1 MSQQDG
7 KSVVKVDGDGSVLK
21 CAKDLGSDC
30 GYVPGAKVCGKC
42 GAMPLQMK
50 AAMMMDEDMTEEEEL
65 MEDAV
70 MPKKMYGMNPK
81 RKPLK
86 MKAEDEEEDE
96 EDEEELPTEDMEMPD
111 EDMEMPDEDDEEM
124 ADGKMYG
131 MMPKKKKGMYG
142 DMSMDEDDEDDE
154 DSPMASLNA
163 MKELRLESLGYKS
176 LDVGRNGYMCAVD
189 RKVYPGGANVC
200 EDCPGGCMSE
210 KGMPGLLH
218 VEGLA
223 QDMFE
228 GKIIDSGYSAE
239 ADMFVVD
246 VETKDGRTVEVF
258 VDGTNAEVLGWHKL
272 DSDAFEQK
280 SLVDE
285 MSLIDFNQAAEIAV
299 KSIEGQ
305 VVAVEPDVFEGYD
318 TYAVEI
324 DGLDGKSYDVFVA
337 LDGEV
342 LGYDKYEPEESE
354 EIEAE
359 AAEIA
364 LKRAFSDEEREK
376 MSKEG
381 RALSDG
387 SFPIANRDDL
397 ENAIKAY
404 GRAKNKT
411 AAKQHIMKRA
421 QALGAESVIPTN
433 WLTQGEKSDSSNDVK
448 SDMTVADNGF
458 LASLLEFELLNLEV
472 DEKNS

>member
-1 MSQQDG
+1 MSIQNYQGVSIMGQQDG
-7 KSVVKVDGDGSVLK
+7 KSVVKVDGDGTVLK
-21 CAKDLGSDC
+21 CAKDLGSAC
-30 GYVPGAKVCGKC
+30 GYVSGAKVCGKC

-50 AAMMMDEDMTEEEEL
+50 AAMAMDEDMAEEEEM
-65 MEDAV
+65 MEEEV
-70 MPKKMYGMNPK
+70 VPKKMYGMNPK

-86 MKAEDEEEDE
+86 MKAEDEMEEEEEEEEEEELPAEDVETPEDDEQEMAVEEDE
-96 EDEEELPTEDMEMPD
+96 EDEEE
-111 EDMEMPDEDDEEM
+111 EE
-124 ADGKMYG
+124 
-131 MMPKKKKGMYG
+131 
-142 DMSMDEDDEDDE
+142 DE

-189 RKVYPGGANVC
+189 RKVYPGGTNVC

-228 GKIIDSGYSAE
+228 GKVIDSGYSSE

-258 VDGTNAEVLGWHKL
+258 MDGTNAEVLGWHKL

-280 SLVDE
+280 SLVDQ

-381 RALSDG
+381 TALADG

-397 ENAIKAY
+397 ENAVKAY
-404 GRAKNKT
+404 GRAKNKAT
-411 AAKQHIMKRA
+411 AKQHIMKRA
-421 QALGAESVIPTN
+421 KALGAESAIPSN
-433 WLTQGEKSDSSNDVK
+433 WLAQGEKSEVADDVK
-448 SDMTVADNGF
+448 SDTTVADNEF

>member
-1 MSQQDG
+1 MSIQNYQGVSIMGQQDG
-7 KSVVKVDGDGSVLK
+7 KSVVKVDGDGTVLK
-21 CAKDLGSDC
+21 CAKDLGSAC
-30 GYVPGAKVCGKC
+30 GYVPDAKVCGKC

-50 AAMMMDEDMTEEEEL
+50 AAMAMDEDMVEEEEM
-65 MEDAV
+65 MEEEV
-70 MPKKMYGMNPK
+70 VPKKMYGMNPK

-86 MKAEDEEEDE
+86 MKAEDEMEEEEEEEEEEELPAEDVETPEDDEQEMAVEEDE
-96 EDEEELPTEDMEMPD
+96 EDEEE
-111 EDMEMPDEDDEEM
+111 EE
-124 ADGKMYG
+124 
-131 MMPKKKKGMYG
+131 
-142 DMSMDEDDEDDE
+142 DE

-189 RKVYPGGANVC
+189 RKVYPGGTNVC

-228 GKIIDSGYSAE
+228 GKVIDSGYSSE

-258 VDGTNAEVLGWHKL
+258 MDGTNAEVLGWHKL

-280 SLVDE
+280 SLVDQ

-381 RALSDG
+381 TALADG

-397 ENAIKAY
+397 ENAVKAY
-404 GRAKNKT
+404 GRAKNKAT
-411 AAKQHIMKRA
+411 AKQHIMKRA
-421 QALGAESVIPTN
+421 KALGAESAIPSN
-433 WLTQGEKSDSSNDVK
+433 WLAQGEKSEVADDVK
-448 SDMTVADNGF
+448 SDTTVADNEF

>member
-1 MSQQDG
+1 MSIQNYQGVSIMGQQDG
-7 KSVVKVDGDGSVLK
+7 KSVVKVDGDGTVLK
-21 CAKDLGSDC
+21 CAKDLGSAC
-30 GYVPGAKVCGKC
+30 GYVPDAKVCGKC

-50 AAMMMDEDMTEEEEL
+50 AAMAMDEDMVEEEKM
-65 MEDAV
+65 MEEEV
-70 MPKKMYGMNPK
+70 VPKKMYGMNPK
-81 RKPLK
+81 RKRQK
-86 MKAEDEEEDE
+86 MKAEDEMEEEEEEEEEEELPAEDVETPEDDEQEMAVEEDE
-96 EDEEELPTEDMEMPD
+96 EDEEE
-111 EDMEMPDEDDEEM
+111 EE
-124 ADGKMYG
+124 
-131 MMPKKKKGMYG
+131 
-142 DMSMDEDDEDDE
+142 DE

-189 RKVYPGGANVC
+189 RKVYPGGTNVC

-228 GKIIDSGYSAE
+228 GKVIDSGYSSE

-258 VDGTNAEVLGWHKL
+258 MDGTNAEVLGWHKL

-280 SLVDE
+280 SLVDQ

-381 RALSDG
+381 TALADG

-397 ENAIKAY
+397 ENAVKAY
-404 GRAKNKT
+404 GRAKNKAT
-411 AAKQHIMKRA
+411 AKQHIMKRA
-421 QALGAESVIPTN
+421 KALGAESAIPSN
-433 WLTQGEKSDSSNDVK
+433 WLAQGEKSEVADDVK
-448 SDMTVADNGF
+448 SDTTVADNEF

>member
-1 MSQQDG
+1 MGQQDD

-30 GYVPGAKVCGKC
+30 GYTPGAKVCGKC

-50 AAMMMDEDMTEEEEL
+50 AAKEMLGMEEQMMDEDEEMMDEEN
-65 MEDAV
+65 
-70 MPKKMYGMNPK
+70 PKKMYGYK
-81 RKPLK
+81 KPLK
-86 MKAEDEEEDE
+86 MKNMDEDEDEEMVEEEEVVEDEEMVEEDGEEISPPAKRKPAVVSMDE
-96 EDEEELPTEDMEMPD
+96 EDE
-111 EDMEMPDEDDEEM
+111 DEEM
-124 ADGKMYG
+124 
-131 MMPKKKKGMYG
+131 
-142 DMSMDEDDEDDE
+142 DDEDA
-154 DSPMASLNA
+154 PMASLNR
-163 MKELRLESLGYKS
+163 MKELRLEQLGYKS
-176 LDVGRNGYMCAVD
+176 LDVGRDGYMCAVD
-189 RKVYPGGANVC
+189 RKVYPGGAGVC

-223 QDMFE
+223 QDMFD
-228 GKIIDSGYSAE
+228 GKVIDSGYSAE

-246 VETKDGRTVEVF
+246 IEAKDGRTVEVF

-272 DSDAFEQK
+272 DQDAFEQK

-299 KSIEGQ
+299 KSIQGE

-318 TYAVEI
+318 SYAVEI
-324 DGLDGKSYDVFVA
+324 DGIDGKSYDVFVA

-342 LGYDKYEPEESE
+342 LGYDKYEPEEAD

-364 LKRAFSDEEREK
+364 LKRAFSDEDRAQ
-376 MSKEG
+376 MAKEG
-381 RALSDG
+381 TALSDG
-387 SFPIANRDDL
+387 SFPIANTEDL
-397 ENAIKAY
+397 QNAIQAF
-404 GRAKNKT
+404 GRAKNKS

-421 QALGAESVIPTN
+421 QALGAESSIPAE
-433 WLTQGEKSDSSNDVK
+433 WLAQGEKSGSDYDVK
-448 SDMTVADNGF
+448 SDTAIADNEF

>member
-1 MSQQDG
+1 MGQQDG

-21 CAKDLGSDC
+21 CAKDLGGDC

-50 AAMMMDEDMTEEEEL
+50 AADEMMVDEEEEM
-65 MEDAV
+65 MEEEEEVPA
-70 MPKKMYGMNPK
+70 KNYGMGGK
-81 RKPLK
+81 KKLLK
-86 MKAEDEEEDE
+86 MKEMDEEELEAEDEEEMAMPQKRRPAAEPAEEEDAEMSEE
-96 EDEEELPTEDMEMPD
+96 EDEEVEVMAEEEEID
-111 EDMEMPDEDDEEM
+111 EEEDEDD
-124 ADGKMYG
+124 DS
-131 MMPKKKKGMYG
+131 
-142 DMSMDEDDEDDE
+142 MS
-154 DSPMASLNA
+154 SLNRL
-163 MKELRLESLGYKS
+163 KELRLEQLGYKS
-176 LDVGRNGYMCAVD
+176 LEVGRNGYMCAVD
-189 RKVYPGGANVC
+189 RKVYPGGTNVC

-223 QDMFE
+223 QDMFD
-228 GKIIDSGYSAE
+228 GKVIDSGYSAE

-246 VETKDGRTVEVF
+246 IEAKDGRTVEVF

-272 DSDAFEQK
+272 DQDAFEQK

-299 KSIEGQ
+299 KSIQGQ

-318 TYAVEI
+318 SYAVEI
-324 DGLDGKSYDVFVA
+324 DGVDGKSYDVFVA

-342 LGYDKYEPEESE
+342 LGYDKYEPEEAD

-376 MSKEG
+376 MAKEG
-381 RALSDG
+381 TALSDG
-387 SFPIANRDDL
+387 SYPIANRDDL
-397 ENAIKAY
+397 QNAIQAF
-404 GRAKNKT
+404 GRAKNKS

-421 QALGAESVIPTN
+421 RALNAESLIPAN
-433 WLTQGEKSDSSNDVK
+433 WLAQGEKSEGDYDVK
-448 SDMTVADNGF
+448 SDTAIADNEF

>member
-1 MSQQDG
+1 MGQQDG
-7 KSVVKVDGDGSVLK
+7 KSVVKVDGDGTVLK
-21 CAKDLGSDC
+21 CAKDLGSVC

-50 AAMMMDEDMTEEEEL
+50 AAMAMDEDMVEEEEM
-65 MEDAV
+65 MEEEV
-70 MPKKMYGMNPK
+70 VPKKMYGMNPK

-86 MKAEDEEEDE
+86 MKAEDEMEEEEEEEEELPVEDVETPEDDEQEMAVEEDE
-96 EDEEELPTEDMEMPD
+96 EDEEE
-111 EDMEMPDEDDEEM
+111 EE
-124 ADGKMYG
+124 
-131 MMPKKKKGMYG
+131 
-142 DMSMDEDDEDDE
+142 DE

-189 RKVYPGGANVC
+189 RKVYPGGTNVC

-228 GKIIDSGYSAE
+228 GKVIDSGYSSE

-258 VDGTNAEVLGWHKL
+258 MDGTNAEVLGWHKL

-280 SLVDE
+280 SLVDQ

-381 RALSDG
+381 TALADG

-397 ENAIKAY
+397 ENAVKAY
-404 GRAKNKT
+404 GRAKNKAT
-411 AAKQHIMKRA
+411 AKQHIMKRA
-421 QALGAESVIPTN
+421 KALGAESAIPSN
-433 WLTQGEKSDSSNDVK
+433 WLAQGEKSEVADDVK
-448 SDMTVADNGF
+448 SDTTVADNEF

>member
-1 MSQQDG
+1 MSIQNYQGVSIMGQQDG
-7 KSVVKVDGDGSVLK
+7 KSVVKVDGDGTVLK
-21 CAKDLGSDC
+21 CAKDLGSAC

-50 AAMMMDEDMTEEEEL
+50 AAMAMDEDMVEEEEM
-65 MEDAV
+65 MEEEV
-70 MPKKMYGMNPK
+70 VPKKMYGMNPK

-86 MKAEDEEEDE
+86 MKAEDEMEEEEEEEEEEELPAEDVETPEDDEQEMAVEEDE
-96 EDEEELPTEDMEMPD
+96 EDEEE
-111 EDMEMPDEDDEEM
+111 EE
-124 ADGKMYG
+124 
-131 MMPKKKKGMYG
+131 
-142 DMSMDEDDEDDE
+142 DE

-189 RKVYPGGANVC
+189 RKVYPGGTNVC

-228 GKIIDSGYSAE
+228 GKVIDSGYSSE

-258 VDGTNAEVLGWHKL
+258 MDGTNAEVLGWHKL

-280 SLVDE
+280 SLVDQ

-381 RALSDG
+381 TALADG

-397 ENAIKAY
+397 ENAVKAY
-404 GRAKNKT
+404 GRAKNKAT
-411 AAKQHIMKRA
+411 AKQHIMKRA
-421 QALGAESVIPTN
+421 KALGAESAIPSN
-433 WLTQGEKSDSSNDVK
+433 WLAQGEKSEVADDVK
-448 SDMTVADNGF
+448 SDTTVADNEF

>member
-1 MSQQDG
+1 MGQQDG
-7 KSVVKVDGDGSVLK
+7 KSVVKVDGDGTVLK
-21 CAKDLGSDC
+21 CAKDLGSAC
-30 GYVPGAKVCGKC
+30 GYVPDAKVCGKC

-50 AAMMMDEDMTEEEEL
+50 AAMAMDEDMVEEEEM
-65 MEDAV
+65 MEEEV
-70 MPKKMYGMNPK
+70 VPKKMYGMNPK

-86 MKAEDEEEDE
+86 MKAEDEMEEEEEEEEEELPAEDVETPEDDEQEMAVEEDE
-96 EDEEELPTEDMEMPD
+96 EDEEE
-111 EDMEMPDEDDEEM
+111 EE
-124 ADGKMYG
+124 
-131 MMPKKKKGMYG
+131 
-142 DMSMDEDDEDDE
+142 DE

-189 RKVYPGGANVC
+189 RKVYPGGTNVC

-228 GKIIDSGYSAE
+228 GKVIDSGYSSE

-258 VDGTNAEVLGWHKL
+258 MDGTNAEVLGWHKL

-280 SLVDE
+280 SLVDQ

-381 RALSDG
+381 TALADG

-397 ENAIKAY
+397 ENAVKAY
-404 GRAKNKT
+404 GRAKNKAT
-411 AAKQHIMKRA
+411 AKQHIMKRA
-421 QALGAESVIPTN
+421 KALGAESAIPSN
-433 WLTQGEKSDSSNDVK
+433 WLAQGEKSEVADDVK
-448 SDMTVADNGF
+448 SDTTVADNEF